1 MKQTYFRNLK
11 KALGFKTSPPLKFDK
26 SPDTNSSSP
35 LQDTLT
41 ADEYKNYGKLVAD
54 NENVLTLYANDSP
67 LYDNDKAQ
75 LESAKKKLERLH
87 KLYRKNTVAIGGKKN
102 MYKKS
107 KKNRTKRAF
116 KKNVSYKK
124 GRK

>member
-1 MKQTYFRNLK
+1 MKQTYFRKLK
-11 KALGFKTSPPLKFDK
+11 KALGFKTPLKFDK

-41 ADEYKNYGKLVAD
+41 ADESTNYDKLVAD
-54 NENVLTLYANDSP
+54 NENVLALYANDSP
-67 LYDNDKAQ
+67 FYDNDKAQ
-75 LESAKKKLERLH
+75 LASAKNQLERLH
-87 KLYRKNTVAIGGKKN
+87 KLRRKNTVAIGGKKN